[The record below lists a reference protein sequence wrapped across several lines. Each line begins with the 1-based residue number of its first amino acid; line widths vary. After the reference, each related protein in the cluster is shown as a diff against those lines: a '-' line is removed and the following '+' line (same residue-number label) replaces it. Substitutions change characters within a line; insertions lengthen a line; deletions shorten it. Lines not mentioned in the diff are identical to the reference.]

1 MKPPAST
8 ATARSAPLASA
19 LMWIAIFAVPLLVV
33 PSLHESFREPKLLAA
48 EWLGLASLLAL
59 APQLGGRRIDWRG
72 FLRSPAVVAVV
83 PLLALAT
90 ASLATSRHP
99 LHVREALW
107 DLGVGAACLIGW
119 TFGFGRAKKE
129 RFFVA
134 LLAPAALLA
143 FLAILQFHRL
153 WEPLRFAGIASDPRL
168 GVTSLA
174 GNPGDLGA
182 YLVLP
187 LLAGVRAL
195 PAASRRARLWLAVA
209 LGLGLYALLATQTL
223 AALAALAA
231 GLLVFGTLTLRR
243 RQLLAG
249 LGAALVLGALTFAT
263 VAPLRTRVLGKLD
276 RLAAGDWN
284 DLLTG
289 RLDGW
294 RAALLMLREHP
305 ASGVGHGAFRPEF
318 ARAKLALV
326 AAGVPFRIQQAT
338 PVFANAHNEALEVA
352 ADLGW
357 PGVAA
362 LAWGLG
368 VIGWAAWK
376 RPGPPRARALF
387 LAGLAALAVL
397 SLVYFP
403 FRIAMVAYPAL
414 LFLAWGLDPREE
426 G

>member
-107 DLGVGAACLIGW
+107 DLGVGTACLIGW

-174 GNPGDLGA
+174 GN
-182 YLVLP
+182 
-187 LLAGVRAL
+187 RAT
-195 PAASRRARLWLAVA
+195 S
-209 LGLGLYALLATQTL
+209 
-223 AALAALAA
+223 
-231 GLLVFGTLTLRR
+231 
-243 RQLLAG
+243 
-249 LGAALVLGALTFAT
+249 
-263 VAPLRTRVLGKLD
+263 APTSCCRSS
-276 RLAAGDWN
+276 
-284 DLLTG
+284 
-289 RLDGW
+289 
-294 RAALLMLREHP
+294 P
-305 ASGVGHGAFRPEF
+305 ASGRCRPL
-318 ARAKLALV
+318 RA
-326 AAGVPFRIQQAT
+326 G
-338 PVFANAHNEALEVA
+338 
-352 ADLGW
+352 
-357 PGVAA
+357 
-362 LAWGLG
+362 
-368 VIGWAAWK
+368 
-376 RPGPPRARALF
+376 RAS
-387 LAGLAALAVL
+387 GSL
-397 SLVYFP
+397 SLSGSAFMP
-403 FRIAMVAYPAL
+403 CSRPRRSRRSRRSPPASSSS
-414 LFLAWGLDPREE
+414 GP
-426 G
+426 